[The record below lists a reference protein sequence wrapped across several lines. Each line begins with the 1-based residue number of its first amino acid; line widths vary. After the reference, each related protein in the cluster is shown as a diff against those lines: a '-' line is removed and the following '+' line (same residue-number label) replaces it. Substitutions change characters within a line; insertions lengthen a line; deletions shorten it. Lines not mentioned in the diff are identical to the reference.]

1 MTILLIYLLFGI
13 VICGLLFREVFL
25 RKRVGAFSASLAGIL
40 LFLIFDGF
48 RFEALNYS
56 AYLTYTASN
65 TISIFQFY
73 FIVTFLLF
81 RNALLRV
88 KRNISS
94 SSLSHNKD
102 FVNPKFLIFFL
113 PLSLVG
119 NFIDTDSGVVY
130 LFVNVAR
137 GALFCY
143 VYSAVQNQGKVG
155 LLCLFVIVCLFFSL
169 FFDLSLSSRR
179 GFIVYLWV
187 FLMLMLYLYK
197 DRLRG
202 AYANILMFSFFVLVF
217 LYLNYM
223 RSEHDFGYG
232 FSQGEVFANTINYII
247 TMRSIDTFSNTLFI
261 YNSYGSQ
268 FDYLWGYS
276 YLYPLLVLIPRS
288 LWSEKPMAFST
299 ELAFNISTG
308 SAGVTF
314 SNWLDI
320 SQYSLS
326 PGLFGELL
334 ANFGILGVLI
344 SPFIV
349 ASLVVKVDRASFSAQ
364 GPINLIWVFFI
375 PAIFLL
381 FRGDFFSATAFSI
394 YPVIGIMLYKVI
406 SRVHFR

>member
-1 MTILLIYLLFGI
+1 MTILFIYFLFGI
-13 VICGLLFREVFL
+13 LICGLLFREVFL
-25 RKRVGAFSASLAGIL
+25 HKRVGAFSASLAGIL

-56 AYLTYTASN
+56 NYLTYTASN

-73 FIVTFLLF
+73 FIITFLLF
-81 RNALLRV
+81 RSALLRS
-88 KRNISS
+88 KKNIICFSVGN
-94 SSLSHNKD
+94 NKS
-102 FVNPKFLIFFL
+102 FVNAKFLAFFV

-119 NFIDTDSGVVY
+119 SFIDTDSGLVY

-137 GALFCY
+137 GALFYY

-155 LLCLFVIVCLFFSL
+155 LLCFFVIVCLFFSL

-187 FLMLMLYLYK
+187 FLVLMLYLYK
-197 DRLRG
+197 DRISG
-202 AYANILMFSFFVLVF
+202 AYANVFMFSFFVLVF

-232 FSQGEVFANTINYII
+232 FAEGEIFANTINYIV

-314 SNWLDI
+314 SSWLDI

-334 ANFGILGVLI
+334 ANFGISGVLI

-349 ASLVVKVDRASFSAQ
+349 AALVVKVDRSSFSAQ
-364 GPINLIWVFFI
+364 GPINLIWIFFI

-394 YPVIGIMLYKVI
+394 YPVIGIMFYKVI
-406 SRVHFR
+406 SRVRLR